1 VYSDHSR
8 SPNTSSNKQSIQQS
22 LTSNHRLSSRS
33 KNASPVLNSL
43 SQNHIT
49 EAVPRTHS
57 SNKRLRKEE
66 NNKGELQTQYYQCQL
81 QNSEPMVEDNL
92 VKEKK
97 RWLNGET
104 ISGNLNSQV
113 PSPTLKERIS
123 SNRFAE
129 TSLSTTTDMVGPKKR
144 GRKKGSKSKQQVFL
158 EDSVKEKLAS
168 ISRNPK
174 LKTTQELLADLRA
187 RGSNCS
193 PVATNALP
201 SQSVAGPLSMDDVLR
216 SNSTEQ
222 VSTHC
227 SQKNSSLHRS
237 RLISSNF
244 DKAQSKTVG
253 NCHELSSEMCQD
265 RLHDQDKLV
274 GTANP
279 TCRSPSPHRDLTVE
293 EILAKLPPL
302 DPSSIDWGEYDS
314 VGLSMKEEQN
324 DAECSPPSR
333 EVTAEDLE
341 RLHTQQ
347 MEGLNGNF
355 QSRLIAPC
363 SDANRVSSGLSNV
376 NSANSVSGQI
386 DSAEFREWHQ
396 MLARPSY
403 QGETLHIMPYVIID

>member
-1 VYSDHSR
+1 LCK
-8 SPNTSSNKQSIQQS
+8 NTSPALGS
-22 LTSNHRLSSRS
+22 
-33 KNASPVLNSL
+33 A
-43 SQNHIT
+43 SQNHTI

-66 NNKGELQTQYYQCQL
+66 NNRGELQTQYHQYQL
-81 QNSEPMVEDNL
+81 PKSEPMVEENL

-97 RWLNGET
+97 RRLNGEN

-129 TSLSTTTDMVGPKKR
+129 TSLSTTTDIVGPKKR
-144 GRKKGSKSKQQVFL
+144 GRKKGSKSKQQAFL

-174 LKTTQELLADLRA
+174 LKTTQELLADLQA

-216 SNSTEQ
+216 GNNTEQ

-227 SQKNSSLHRS
+227 SQKNSSLHRV
-237 RLISSNF
+237 ISSN

-253 NCHELSSEMCQD
+253 NCHELSSEVCQN
-265 RLHDQDKLV
+265 RLHDQDKL
-274 GTANP
+274 GTAKP

-302 DPSSIDWGEYDS
+302 DPSSIDWGEYDPA
-314 VGLSMKEEQN
+314 GLSIEEEQN

-341 RLHTQQ
+341 RLHMQQ
-347 MEGLNGNF
+347 IEGLNGNF
-355 QSRLIAPC
+355 QPRLTASC
-363 SDANRVSSGLSNV
+363 SDTNTVSSGLSNV
-376 NSANSVSGQI
+376 DSAKSVSGQ
-386 DSAEFREWHQ
+386 SAEFRKWHE

-403 QGETLHIMPYVIID
+403 QGETLHILPYVIID